1 MIFGSATLNVSIYA
15 HPHIHI
21 LPMATPSHSHPPI
34 ATPSHSHPSYGHTL
48 TFTTLPMATHQEHND
63 IIFNP
68 PSAIKMMSSSHTH
81 AHPTCTLLPHTS
93 PSHIVKHLPTR
104 RLRQESVKVTYVPSN
119 PSQTR
124 RQIKLVCVTCVVQL
138 CIMLYIFFLFFFCS
152 SLHDV
157 ALENSDY

>member
-1 MIFGSATLNVSIYA
+1 MFQFTHILTFTPSPWP
-15 HPHIHI
+15 HPHIHT
-21 LPMATPSHSHPPI
+21 LPWPHPHAHSHPP
-34 ATPSHSHPSYGHTL
+34 HGHT
-48 TFTTLPMATHQEHND
+48 PRAHDD

-93 PSHIVKHLPTR
+93 PSHTVKHLPTR
-104 RLRQESVKVTYVPSN
+104 KLRRESVKVMCVPSN

-138 CIMLYIFFLFFFCS
+138 CIMLYIFFLLFFSVVVFMMS
-152 SLHDV
+152 H
-157 ALENSDY
+157 